1 MHLRLNLKVDT
12 FFFFQKNWN
21 LWFNS
26 SASMDDDI

>member
-1 MHLRLNLKVDT
+1 MHLRLNLRVDD
-12 FFFFQKNWN
+12 FFFQKNWN